1 MVPSPLRQCVL
12 SQHLALPALTPP
24 SPSPP
29 LQFYLEEHPEL
40 LVDLLNVLQSRL
52 DHARVVEMFRRTGHL
67 PLVKDYLIAV
77 QKTNILEVGGGGGRA
92 EDKHTRGVWG
102 GGGYTR

>member
-1 MVPSPLRQCVL
+1 M
-12 SQHLALPALTPP
+12 
-24 SPSPP
+24 
-29 LQFYLEEHPEL
+29 
-40 LVDLLNVLQSRL
+40 DLLNVLQSRL

-77 QKTNILEVGGGGGRA
+77 QKTNILEVGGGGGSA
-92 EDKHTRGVWG
+92 EDKHTRGVCG